1 MSNTR
6 TGSGTSG
13 GAPSKSASGRRGEKP
28 AIGRQ
33 GEKAASVKAPKSALG
48 AKATPPK
55 PPSNRAERT
64 AERREAIIEAALDE
78 FISRGF
84 TATRIDDVAR
94 RAGVAKGTIYL
105 HFKDKESMFEELIR
119 TALVPLIGRL
129 HAPPPSGG
137 SVRDAVEAFARTF
150 IQEVA
155 ATRRGDI
162 VRLIVAEGPR
172 FPSIADFYYRE
183 VVSRGLAGMRGL
195 IELAVSRGEIQQKN
209 LARFPQILVAPAII
223 AVIWQSLFSRH
234 APLDATEM
242 FRVHLDLIFGERRT
256 T

>member
-13 GAPSKSASGRRGEKP
+13 GAPPKSASGRRGEKP

-33 GEKAASVKAPKSALG
+33 GEKVASVKAPKPAL
-48 AKATPPK
+48 AKAQSPK

-129 HAPPPSGG
+129 HAPPPIGG

-155 ATRRGDI
+155 STRRGDI

-183 VVSRGLAGMRGL
+183 VVSRGLAGMRAL

>member
-6 TGSGTSG
+6 TGSGTSA
-13 GAPSKSASGRRGEKP
+13 GASSKSASGRRGGKP

-33 GEKAASVKAPKSALG
+33 GEKAAAAKAPKSALG
-48 AKATPPK
+48 TKAPSPK

-84 TATRIDDVAR
+84 TATRIDDVAK

-129 HAPPPSGG
+129 HAPPPIGG

-155 ATRRGDI
+155 STRRGDI

-183 VVSRGLAGMRGL
+183 VVSRGLAGMRAL

>member
-1 MSNTR
+1 MSSPR
-6 TGSGTSG
+6 TGPGTTK
-13 GAPSKSASGRRGEKP
+13 AVPSKSASGRREEKP

-33 GEKAASVKAPKSALG
+33 GEKAAAAKAPKPALG
-48 AKATPPK
+48 AKATSPK

-195 IELAVSRGEIQQKN
+195 IELAVSRGEIQHKN